1 MSEPVISKEQSEQ
14 ITRARIAAT
23 LRKLKDGK
31 SLTAAEHKL
40 IEENS
45 QSGDETGRSAWP
57 EWCSSM
63 AQAAAVMG
71 IPKARLKSAKERGA
85 DGFDHSRVNPRR
97 VAAWMD
103 AQATAIWE
111 APEEPADES
120 PKPKRDLK
128 GEIDDLDEMLREVDR
143 LAMGAFKAGDVSTGL
158 QLASE
163 RGSLAKQ
170 RNDAM
175 VQLRRQGRTE
185 DDSIPRSEFE
195 RLCRG
200 LAINAAHGLQRITDD
215 VTRKLKGVSDPV
227 EVHKILTDAM
237 VAGPYLSAFEQTAG
251 NEVEHSLPDWAVR
264 ALKSAVE
271 GMTE

>member
-1 MSEPVISKEQSEQ
+1 
-14 ITRARIAAT
+14 
-23 LRKLKDGK
+23 
-31 SLTAAEHKL
+31 
-40 IEENS
+40 
-45 QSGDETGRSAWP
+45 
-57 EWCSSM
+57 
-63 AQAAAVMG
+63 MG
-71 IPKARLKSAKERGA
+71 IPKARLKAVKERGG
-85 DGFDHSRVNPRR
+85 DGFENSRVNPRR
-97 VAAWMD
+97 VASWMD
-103 AQATAIWE
+103 TQATQIWE
-111 APEEPADES
+111 APEEVPDET

-128 GEIDDLDEMLREVDR
+128 GEIDDLDEMLRQVDR
-143 LAMGAFKAGDVSTGL
+143 LAMDAFRTGGVQIGL
-158 QLASE
+158 ELAAQ

-237 VAGPYLSAFEQTAG
+237 VAGPFLSAFEQTAG
-251 NEVEHSLPDWAVR
+251 GEVEHGLPDWAVR

>member
-1 MSEPVISKEQSEQ
+1 MSDPLITKEQSEQ

-23 LRKLKDGK
+23 LKKLKEGK

-40 IEENS
+40 IEESTEQPNPS
-45 QSGDETGRSAWP
+45 ERASWP
-57 EWCSSM
+57 ESCSSM

-71 IPKARLKSAKERGA
+71 VPKARLKLAKERGA
-85 DGFDHSRVNPRR
+85 PGFIHSRVNPRM
-97 VAAWMD
+97 VASWFD
-103 AQATAIWE
+103 GQANEIWE
-111 APEEPADES
+111 APEEPSEDA
-120 PKPKRDLK
+120 PKQKRDLK
-128 GEIDDLDEMLREVDR
+128 GEIDDLDEMLRQVDR
-143 LAMGAFKAGDVSTGL
+143 LAMDAFRTGGVQIGL
-158 QLASE
+158 ELAAQ

-200 LAINAAHGLQRITDD
+200 LAINAAHGLQRMTDD
-215 VTRKLKGVSDPV
+215 VTQKLKGVSDPV
-227 EVHKILTDAM
+227 EVHRILTDAM

-251 NEVEHSLPDWAVR
+251 GEVEHGLPDWAVR
-264 ALKSAVE
+264 ALKSAAE

>member
-1 MSEPVISKEQSEQ
+1 
-14 ITRARIAAT
+14 
-23 LRKLKDGK
+23 
-31 SLTAAEHKL
+31 
-40 IEENS
+40 
-45 QSGDETGRSAWP
+45 
-57 EWCSSM
+57 M

-71 IPKARLKSAKERGA
+71 IPKARLKAVKERGG
-85 DGFDHSRVNPRR
+85 DGFENSRVNPRR

-103 AQATAIWE
+103 TQATQIWE
-111 APEEPADES
+111 APEEPAEDE
-120 PKPKRDLK
+120 PKQKRDLK
-128 GEIDDLDEMLREVDR
+128 GEIDDLDEMLRQVDR
-143 LAMGAFKAGDVSTGL
+143 LAMDAFRTGGVQIGL
-158 QLASE
+158 ELAAQ

-227 EVHKILTDAM
+227 EVHRILTDAM
-237 VAGPYLSAFEQTAG
+237 VAGPFLSAFEQTAG
-251 NEVEHSLPDWAVR
+251 GEVEHSLPDWAVR

>member
-1 MSEPVISKEQSEQ
+1 LQ
-14 ITRARIAAT
+14 
-23 LRKLKDGK
+23 GK
-31 SLTAAEHKL
+31 SLHQAKL
-40 IEENS
+40 LPPLNTTPENPAMRHMER
-45 QSGDETGRSAWP
+45 DVWP

-71 IPKARLKSAKERGA
+71 IPKARLKAVKERGG
-85 DGFDHSRVNPRR
+85 DGFENSRVNPRR

-103 AQATAIWE
+103 AQATEIWE
-111 APEEPADES
+111 APEEVADDA

-128 GEIDDLDEMLREVDR
+128 GEIDDLDEMLRQVDR
-143 LAMGAFKAGDVSTGL
+143 LAMDAFRTGGVQIGL
-158 QLASE
+158 ELAAQ

-227 EVHKILTDAM
+227 EIHAILTDAM
-237 VAGPYLSAFEQTAG
+237 VAGPYLSAFEQTAAS
-251 NEVEHSLPDWAVR
+251 EVEHGLPDWAVR
-264 ALKSAVE
+264 ALKSSME
-271 GMTE
+271 GMVE

>member
-1 MSEPVISKEQSEQ
+1 
-14 ITRARIAAT
+14 
-23 LRKLKDGK
+23 
-31 SLTAAEHKL
+31 
-40 IEENS
+40 
-45 QSGDETGRSAWP
+45 
-57 EWCSSM
+57 M

-71 IPKARLKSAKERGA
+71 IPKARLKAVKERGG
-85 DGFDHSRVNPRR
+85 DGFENSRVNPRR

-103 AQATAIWE
+103 AQATEIWE
-111 APEEPADES
+111 APEEVAGDT

-128 GEIDDLDEMLREVDR
+128 GEIDDLDEMLRQVDR
-143 LAMGAFKAGDVSTGL
+143 LAMDAFRTGGVQIGL
-158 QLASE
+158 ELAAQ

-227 EVHKILTDAM
+227 EIHAILTDAM
-237 VAGPYLSAFEQTAG
+237 VTSAYLSAFEQTAAT
-251 NEVEHSLPDWAVR
+251 EVEHGLPDWAVR
-264 ALKSAVE
+264 ALRSSMENMVE
-271 GMTE
+271 

>member
-1 MSEPVISKEQSEQ
+1 
-14 ITRARIAAT
+14 
-23 LRKLKDGK
+23 
-31 SLTAAEHKL
+31 
-40 IEENS
+40 
-45 QSGDETGRSAWP
+45 
-57 EWCSSM
+57 M

-71 IPKARLKSAKERGA
+71 IPKARLKAVKERGG
-85 DGFDHSRVNPRR
+85 DGFENSRVNPRR

-103 AQATAIWE
+103 TQATQIWE
-111 APEEPADES
+111 APEELPDET

-128 GEIDDLDEMLREVDR
+128 GEIDDLDEMLRQVDR
-143 LAMGAFKAGDVSTGL
+143 LAMEAFRSQGGTTVGL
-158 QLASE
+158 ELVTQ
-163 RGSLAKQ
+163 RKSLSDQ
-170 RNDAM
+170 RNAAM

-227 EVHKILTDAM
+227 EVHRILTDAM

-251 NEVEHSLPDWAVR
+251 GEVEHGLPDWAVR